1 MTTRGWYWP
10 WLLAAGL
17 LGVVGVNVTM
27 LFVAN
32 SDANGS
38 VVEPDY
44 YRKAVQWDSTMAHRA
59 ASDLLGWTAT
69 VSLVADDAVPASGA
83 RVGMLRV
90 TLADSS
96 GAGVAGAM
104 VSAVLI
110 HNADAGRPLEFALRD
125 DGEGRYGV
133 GVPLAHAGR
142 WEVRVSAERAGARFA
157 VIAHTDVAALAVA
170 PPAASPAASPAP
182 PPTVR

>member
-1 MTTRGWYWP
+1 MTERGWYWP

-59 ASDLLGWTAT
+59 ASDRLGWTAA
-69 VSLVADDAVPASGA
+69 VSLVAGGEARASAA
-83 RVGMLRV
+83 RAGTLRV
-90 TLADSS
+90 TLADST
-96 GAGVAGAM
+96 GVGIAGAV

-110 HNADAGRPLEFALRD
+110 HNADAGRPLALALRD
-125 DGEGRYGV
+125 EGQGRYDV
-133 GVPLAHAGR
+133 DVPLAHAGL

-157 VIAHTDVAALAVA
+157 VIAHTDVAA
-170 PPAASPAASPAP
+170 
-182 PPTVR
+182 R

>member
-1 MTTRGWYWP
+1 MTERGWYWP

-59 ASDLLGWTAT
+59 ASDRLGWTAT
-69 VSLVADDAVPASGA
+69 VSLVAGGDVPGSRAGA
-83 RVGMLRV
+83 GTLRV
-90 TLADSS
+90 TLVDST
-96 GAGVAGAM
+96 GVGIAGA
-104 VSAVLI
+104 VVGAVLI
-110 HNADAGRPLEFALRD
+110 HNTDAGRPLELALRD
-125 DGEGRYGV
+125 EGEGRYEV
-133 GVPLAHAGR
+133 DVPLAHAGL

-157 VIAHTDVAALAVA
+157 AIAHTDVAA
-170 PPAASPAASPAP
+170 
-182 PPTVR
+182 R